1 MENQNNIAAPVLDM
15 DAIQKAANEA
25 ATKAAIEAINKY
37 YNGYNSKYMEQVR
50 EYLEKNCPFDGIPLP
65 NFTEMIQKSL
75 VAEINKTA
83 EIVSIGDCVKTIRKG
98 LTNQHGLEED
108 GTMKISKFF
117 RELADDIEVETDP
130 EAVIEISVKKH
141 NIYDWEEVY
150 VRIEK
155 DGEQKEF
162 NITLFENRDKR
173 ETYHISSMPYS
184 TEKWTRMAKV
194 KYDDGMTIE
203 IPVMQG
209 VINNPI
215 LFSIAKMLLNKTT
228 IVIDE
233 RNFYDSYGCRHDV

>member
-1 MENQNNIAAPVLDM
+1 MENQSNIAAPVLDIA
-15 DAIQKAANEA
+15 AIQKAANEA

-50 EYLEKNCPFDGIPLP
+50 EYLEKNCPFEGIELP

-83 EIVSIGDCVKTIRKG
+83 EVISIGDCVKTIRKG
-98 LTNQHGLEED
+98 LTNQYDLEED
-108 GTMKISKFF
+108 GTMKISNFF
-117 RELADDIEVETDP
+117 KKLADDIEVETDP
-130 EAVIEISVKKH
+130 ESVIEISVEKNK
-141 NIYDWEEVY
+141 IYDWEEIH

-162 NITLFENRDKR
+162 EITLFENRNKPG
-173 ETYHISSMPYS
+173 TYYVSSMPYS
-184 TEKWTRMAKV
+184 TKNWTRTAKV

-203 IPVMQG
+203 IPVMQE
-209 VINNPI
+209 VINNPV
-215 LFSIAKMLLNKTT
+215 LFSIAKMLLNKTP

-233 RNFYDSYGCRHDV
+233 RNFYDSYELRHDV